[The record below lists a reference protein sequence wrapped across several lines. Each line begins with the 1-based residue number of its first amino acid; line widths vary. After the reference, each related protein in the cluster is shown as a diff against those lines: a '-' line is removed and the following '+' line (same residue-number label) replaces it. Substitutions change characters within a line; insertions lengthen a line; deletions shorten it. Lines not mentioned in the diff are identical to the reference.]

1 MKISTLLSTTLPSL
15 SLALPSPN
23 SLHTDKSNND
33 LRPRQFP
40 DFAPNGPEF
49 RLQTR
54 LADQNDTTK
63 SAYSGLYLSTYHTG
77 AGLSDVV
84 FVANETLGAKAFL
97 NESVPE
103 TAPGGQLEF
112 DFGNDFPW
120 GLRLGYEPY
129 AKWSTV
135 IVQAGLGDQGFV
147 YGEQGLVYNLT
158 QFAGWMV
165 CDWWHGV
172 PQLFWLMNVVG
183 AYEVP
188 SSCAEVLLLKT
199 DV

>member
-1 MKISTLLSTTLPSL
+1 MKISSLLAVALPGL
-15 SLALPSPN
+15 SLAVPSPN
-23 SLHTDKSNND
+23 TLNTDKTND
-33 LRPRQFP
+33 LRPRQSP

-54 LADQNDTTK
+54 LVDQNDTTK
-63 SAYSGLYLSTYHTG
+63 SAYSGLYLTTYHTG

-84 FVANETLGAKAFL
+84 FVANETRGAKAFL
-97 NESVPE
+97 NESVPD

-129 AKWSTV
+129 SKWSSV

-147 YGEQGLVYNLT
+147 YGDQGLVYNLT

-165 CDWWHGV
+165 CDWWHNV
-172 PQLFWLMNVVG
+172 PQLFWLLDVVG
-183 AYEVP
+183 PYEIP

-199 DV
+199 EV